1 MTNKL
6 AIPIYIYIYI
16 YRTNNNRGKVV
27 ARLWST
33 KTRRLHKDSTGM
45 AEEED
50 TPRAKIF
57 LSSNQYQKNNTKV

>member
-1 MTNKL
+1 MTDEQTG
-6 AIPIYIYIYI
+6 YTYIYI